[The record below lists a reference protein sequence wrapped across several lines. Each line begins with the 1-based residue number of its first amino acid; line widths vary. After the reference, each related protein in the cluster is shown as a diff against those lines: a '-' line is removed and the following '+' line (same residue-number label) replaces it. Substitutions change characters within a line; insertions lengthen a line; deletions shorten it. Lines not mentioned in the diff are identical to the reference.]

1 MWRFAHSQME
11 ILRIE
16 ALIPTLSAIA
26 ISTPLIIVWVIGI
39 VLALSRWQRHPRV
52 SKFALIACAVMIINT
67 VANRSLTIWMPLAMR
82 DYGWTAVQIGLFF
95 SAIGIITSL
104 ISATAWTLVICAIFG
119 WRDQR
124 QKENLFPPA
133 PPTFGNEPRE
143 QNASPGFSQ

>member
-1 MWRFAHSQME
+1 MEVWRMNTLVT
-11 ILRIE
+11 ILSTIV
-16 ALIPTLSAIA
+16 
-26 ISTPLIIVWVIGI
+26 ISLPAIIVWVIGI
-39 VLALSRWQRHPRV
+39 ALALSRWRRHPRV
-52 SKFALIACAVMIINT
+52 SQFALIACAVMIINT
-67 VANRSLTIWMPLAMR
+67 VANRSLTILMPLAMR
-82 DYGWTAVQIGLFF
+82 DYGWTAVQIGSFF

-143 QNASPGFSQ
+143 QNATPRVHY

>member
-1 MWRFAHSQME
+1 MNTLVT
-11 ILRIE
+11 ILSTIV
-16 ALIPTLSAIA
+16 
-26 ISTPLIIVWVIGI
+26 ISLPAIIVWVIGI
-39 VLALSRWQRHPRV
+39 ALALSRWRRHPRV
-52 SKFALIACAVMIINT
+52 SQFALIACAVMIINT

-82 DYGWTAVQIGLFF
+82 DYGWTAVQIGSFF
-95 SAIGIITSL
+95 TAIGIITSL

-143 QNASPGFSQ
+143 QNATSRVPY